1 MKHSAV
7 LFLVEQIEQ
16 AACVIL
22 RPSPPPYF
30 TTPFWIIEAINTP
43 INIQAD
49 LLTLTTT
56 HLKQLK
62 EKFFSLMKLLLAIWI
77 VQSGGKFLEDG
88 DALPHQYG
96 WLTPPPPQVTHVI
109 NLFGLYGYSNL
120 L

>member
-1 MKHSAV
+1 MKHSTV

-62 EKFFSLMKLLLAIWI
+62 EEFFSLMKLLLAICNCSVWRE
-77 VQSGGKFLEDG
+77 VFGGRM
-88 DALPHQYG
+88 
-96 WLTPPPPQVTHVI
+96 VT
-109 NLFGLYGYSNL
+109 LYHISMAD
-120 L
+120 

>member
-62 EKFFSLMKLLLAIWI
+62 EEFFSLMK
-77 VQSGGKFLEDG
+77 
-88 DALPHQYG
+88 
-96 WLTPPPPQVTHVI
+96 PPPPKLLMLSI
-109 NLFGLYGYSNL
+109 NLLSVPGYSNL

>member
-49 LLTLTTT
+49 LLTHYYHPFKATKRRIL
-56 HLKQLK
+56 
-62 EKFFSLMKLLLAIWI
+62 
-77 VQSGGKFLEDG
+77 
-88 DALPHQYG
+88 
-96 WLTPPPPQVTHVI
+96 
-109 NLFGLYGYSNL
+109 
-120 L
+120 